1 MGIYFNPNHTDFYN
15 AVNHSQIYVDKTK
28 LIQYTNS
35 VLFGEQK
42 YICVSRPRRFGKSMA
57 ANMLTAY
64 YSRGCDSKELFQDL
78 KIAIHPDFEKHL
90 NQYNVI
96 HLNMQSFLSKTQT
109 IEQMIALVTKAV
121 GRDLLRAY
129 PNIDY
134 LDKSILTFMLDDV
147 YQNYQVPFIFIIDEW
162 DCIFRSRK
170 NQLEEQTKY
179 LDFLRDLLKDKGY
192 IALAYMTG
200 ILPIK
205 KYGEHSAINVFYE
218 YSMTDASPIEKF
230 TGFTEQEVQQ
240 LCEQYNMPF
249 SETKKWYDG
258 YCVDGVSIYN
268 PKSVV
273 EAMLRGK
280 FNNYWTK
287 TETYEALKVYIDLNQ
302 DGLRDKIIQMIAG
315 EKVPVNPDKFQN
327 DMTTFYSA
335 DDVLT
340 LLVHLGYLTYDEQN
354 RVVWIPNGEVRQ
366 EFINSI
372 EDGGWEPVV
381 QAIHSSEKLLQATL
395 SGDEETVAE
404 LIEQVHQANV
414 SILKYNDENA
424 LSCVISLAYYSAQKN
439 YTLHR
444 EMPAGK
450 GFADIVFEPNRN
462 CNLPALIV
470 KLKWGHSAEEAVKQ
484 IKKKDYLD
492 CLQNYSGEVL
502 LVGINY
508 DKEKHHTCKIERIK
522 KGFVF

>member
-1 MGIYFNPNHTDFYN
+1 MGIYLNPENVDFQEVLN
-15 AVNHSQIYVDKTK
+15 SKIYVDKSE

-35 VLFGEQK
+35 VLRTTQK

-64 YSRGCDSKELFQDL
+64 YSRGCDSRELFQGL
-78 KIAIHPDFEKHL
+78 KIATHPDFEKHL

-96 HLNMQSFLSKTQT
+96 HLNMRDYLTESENMKQLIQFV
-109 IEQMIALVTKAV
+109 ED
-121 GRDLLRAY
+121 DLLDELQQEFSDLRMPRRKTLVKVLEQAFAQY
-129 PNIDY
+129 KI
-134 LDKSILTFMLDDV
+134 
-147 YQNYQVPFIFIIDEW
+147 PFVFIIDEW
-162 DCIFRSRK
+162 DCIFRVHKSDAASQK
-170 NQLEEQTKY
+170 DY
-179 LDFLRDLLKDKGY
+179 LDFLRNLLKDKSY

-218 YSMTDASPIEKF
+218 YSMTDASPIEEF
-230 TGFTEQEVQQ
+230 TGFTEQEVRQ

-280 FNNYWTK
+280 FSNYWTQ
-287 TETYEALKVYIDLNQ
+287 TETYEALKIYIQSNEFGVQ
-302 DGLRDKIIQMIAG
+302 DVILKLLAG
-315 EKVPVNPDKFQN
+315 EKEKIDTTTFSN
-327 DMTTFYSA
+327 DMVTFA
-335 DDVLT
+335 TKDDVLT
-340 LLVHLGYLTYDEQN
+340 LLVHLGYLTYDAETKEI
-354 RVVWIPNGEVRQ
+354 WIPNDEVMEQ
-366 EFINSI
+366 FISTVKVM
-372 EDGGWEPVV
+372 GWGSVV
-381 QAIHSSEKLLQATL
+381 TALETSEKLLQATL
-395 SGDEETVAE
+395 SGDEQTVAE
-404 LIEQVHQANV
+404 LIEQAHQANA

-470 KLKWGHSAEEAVKQ
+470 ELKWGHSAEEAVEQ
-484 IKKKDYLD
+484 IKQKDYLD
-492 CLQNYSGEVL
+492 CLKNYSGEIL
-502 LVGINY
+502 LVGVNY
-508 DKEKHHTCKIERIK
+508 DKEKHHTCKIER
-522 KGFVF
+522 VTR

>member
-1 MGIYFNPNHTDFYN
+1 MGIYLNPENVDFQEVLN
-15 AVNHSQIYVDKTK
+15 SKIYVDKSE

-35 VLFGEQK
+35 VLRTTQK

-64 YSRGCDSKELFQDL
+64 YSRGCDSGELFQGL
-78 KIAIHPDFEKHL
+78 KIATHPDFEKHL

-96 HLNMQSFLSKTQT
+96 HLNMRDYLTESENMKQLIQFV
-109 IEQMIALVTKAV
+109 ED
-121 GRDLLRAY
+121 DLLDELQQEFSDLRMPRRKTLVKVLEQAFAQY
-129 PNIDY
+129 KI
-134 LDKSILTFMLDDV
+134 
-147 YQNYQVPFIFIIDEW
+147 PFVFIIDEW
-162 DCIFRSRK
+162 DCIFRVHKSDAASQK
-170 NQLEEQTKY
+170 DY
-179 LDFLRDLLKDKGY
+179 LDFLRNLLKDKSY

-218 YSMTDASPIEKF
+218 YSMTDASPIEEF
-230 TGFTEQEVQQ
+230 TGFTEQEVRQ
-240 LCEQYNMPF
+240 LCEQYNMSF

-280 FNNYWTK
+280 FSNYWTQ
-287 TETYEALKVYIDLNQ
+287 TETYEALKIYIQSNEFGVQ
-302 DGLRDKIIQMIAG
+302 DVILKLLAG
-315 EKVPVNPDKFQN
+315 EKEKIDTTTFSN
-327 DMTTFYSA
+327 DMVTFA
-335 DDVLT
+335 TKDDVLT
-340 LLVHLGYLTYDEQN
+340 LLVHLGYLTYNAETKEI
-354 RVVWIPNGEVRQ
+354 WIPNDEVMEQ
-366 EFINSI
+366 FISTVKVM
-372 EDGGWEPVV
+372 GWGSVV
-381 QAIHSSEKLLQATL
+381 TALETSEKLLQATL

-404 LIEQVHQANV
+404 LIEQAHQANA

-470 KLKWGHSAEEAVKQ
+470 ELKWGYSAEEAVEQ
-484 IKKKDYLD
+484 IKRKDYLD
-492 CLQNYSGEVL
+492 CLQNYHGEIL
-502 LVGINY
+502 LVGVNY
-508 DKEKHHTCKIERIK
+508 DKEKHHTCKIERVK
-522 KGFVF
+522 R

>member
-1 MGIYFNPNHTDFYN
+1 MGIYLNPENVDFQEVLN
-15 AVNHSQIYVDKTK
+15 SKIYVDKSE

-35 VLFGEQK
+35 VLRTTQK

-64 YSRGCDSKELFQDL
+64 YSRGCDSGELFQGL
-78 KIAIHPDFEKHL
+78 KIATHPDFEKHL

-96 HLNMQSFLSKTQT
+96 HLNMRDYLTESENMKQLIQFV
-109 IEQMIALVTKAV
+109 ED
-121 GRDLLRAY
+121 DLLDELQQEFSDLRMPRRKTLVKVLEQAFAQY
-129 PNIDY
+129 KI
-134 LDKSILTFMLDDV
+134 
-147 YQNYQVPFIFIIDEW
+147 PFVFIIDEW
-162 DCIFRSRK
+162 DCIFRVHKSDATSQK
-170 NQLEEQTKY
+170 EY
-179 LDFLRDLLKDKGY
+179 LDFLRNLLKDKSY

-218 YSMTDASPIEKF
+218 YSMTDASPIEEF
-230 TGFTEQEVQQ
+230 TGFTEQEVRQ
-240 LCEQYNMPF
+240 LCKQYNMPF

-280 FNNYWTK
+280 FSNYWTQ
-287 TETYEALKVYIDLNQ
+287 TETYEALKIYIQSNEFGVQ
-302 DGLRDKIIQMIAG
+302 DVILKLLAG
-315 EKVPVNPDKFQN
+315 EKEKIDTTTFSN
-327 DMTTFYSA
+327 DMVTFA
-335 DDVLT
+335 TKDDVLT
-340 LLVHLGYLTYDEQN
+340 LLVHLGYLTYNAETKEI
-354 RVVWIPNGEVRQ
+354 WIPNDEVMEQ
-366 EFINSI
+366 FISTVKVM
-372 EDGGWEPVV
+372 GWGSVV
-381 QAIHSSEKLLQATL
+381 TALETSEKLLQATL

-404 LIEQVHQANV
+404 LIEQAHQANA

-462 CNLPALIV
+462 CNLPAMIV
-470 KLKWGHSAEEAVKQ
+470 ELKWGHSAEEAIEQ
-484 IKKKDYLD
+484 IKRKDYLD
-492 CLQNYSGEVL
+492 CLQNYHGEIL
-502 LVGINY
+502 LVGVNY
-508 DKEKHHTCKIERIK
+508 DKEKRHTCKIER
-522 KGFVF
+522 VTR

>member
-1 MGIYFNPNHTDFYN
+1 MGVYLNPGNVDFQEVLN
-15 AVNHSQIYVDKTK
+15 SKIYVDKSE

-35 VLFGEQK
+35 VLRTTQK

-64 YSRGCDSKELFQDL
+64 YSRGCDSREMFQEL
-78 KIAIHPDFEKHL
+78 KIAKHTEFEKHL
-90 NQYNVI
+90 NQYNVV
-96 HLNMQSFLSKTQT
+96 HLNMQNFLSKTQT
-109 IEQMIALVTKAV
+109 IEQMISLITKAV

-129 PNIDY
+129 PDVDY
-134 LDKSILTFMLDDV
+134 LDKTILTFMLDDI
-147 YQNYQVPFIFIIDEW
+147 YEDSQVPFIFIIDEW

-179 LDFLRDLLKDKGY
+179 LDFLRDLLKDKSY

-205 KYGEHSAINVFYE
+205 KYGEHSAINAFYE
-218 YSMTDASPIEKF
+218 YSMTDASPIEEF
-230 TGFTEQEVQQ
+230 TGFTEQEVRR
-240 LCEQYNMPF
+240 LCEQYQMPF

-280 FNNYWTK
+280 FSNYWTK

-302 DGLRDKIIQMIAG
+302 DGLRDKIVQMIAG

-327 DMTTFYSA
+327 DMTTFHSA

-381 QAIHSSEKLLQATL
+381 QAIRSSERLLQATL
-395 SGDEETVAE
+395 SGDTETVAE
-404 LIEQVHQANV
+404 LIEQAHQANA

-462 CNLPALIV
+462 CDLPALIV
-470 KLKWGHSAEEAVKQ
+470 ELKWGHSAEEAVEQ
-484 IKKKDYLD
+484 IKQKDYLD
-492 CLQNYSGEVL
+492 CLKNYSGEVL
-502 LVGINY
+502 LVGVNY
-508 DKEKHHTCKIERIK
+508 DKEKRHTCRIERVK
-522 KGFVF
+522 M

>member
-1 MGIYFNPNHTDFYN
+1 MGIYLNPENVDFQEVLN
-15 AVNHSQIYVDKTK
+15 SKIYVDKSE

-35 VLFGEQK
+35 VLRTIQK

-64 YSRGCDSKELFQDL
+64 YSRGCDSRELFQGL
-78 KIAIHPDFEKHL
+78 KIATHPDFEKHL

-96 HLNMQSFLSKTQT
+96 HLNMRDYLTESENMKQLIQFV
-109 IEQMIALVTKAV
+109 ED
-121 GRDLLRAY
+121 DLLDELQQEFSDFRMPRRKTLVKVLEQAFAQY
-129 PNIDY
+129 KI
-134 LDKSILTFMLDDV
+134 
-147 YQNYQVPFIFIIDEW
+147 PFVFIIDEW
-162 DCIFRSRK
+162 DCIFRVHKSDAASQK
-170 NQLEEQTKY
+170 DY
-179 LDFLRDLLKDKGY
+179 LDFLRNLLKDKSY

-218 YSMTDASPIEKF
+218 YSMTDASPIEEF
-230 TGFTEQEVQQ
+230 TGFTEQEVRQ

-280 FNNYWTK
+280 FSNYWTQ
-287 TETYEALKVYIDLNQ
+287 TETYEALKIYIQSNEFGVQ
-302 DGLRDKIIQMIAG
+302 DVILKLLAG
-315 EKVPVNPDKFQN
+315 EKEKIDTTTFSN
-327 DMTTFYSA
+327 DMVTFA
-335 DDVLT
+335 TKDDVLT
-340 LLVHLGYLTYDEQN
+340 LLVHLGYLTYNEDTKEI
-354 RVVWIPNGEVRQ
+354 WIPNDEVMEQ
-366 EFINSI
+366 FISTVKVM
-372 EDGGWEPVV
+372 GWGSVV
-381 QAIHSSEKLLQATL
+381 AALETSEKLLQATL
-395 SGDEETVAE
+395 SGDEQTVAA
-404 LIEQVHQANV
+404 LIEQAHQANA

-470 KLKWGHSAEEAVKQ
+470 ELKWGHSAEEAIEQ
-484 IKKKDYLD
+484 IKRKDYLD
-492 CLQNYSGEVL
+492 CLQNYHGEIL
-502 LVGINY
+502 LVGVNY
-508 DKEKHHTCKIERIK
+508 DKEKHHTCKIERVK
-522 KGFVF
+522 R

>member
-1 MGIYFNPNHTDFYN
+1 MGIYLNPENVDFQEVLN
-15 AVNHSQIYVDKTK
+15 SKIYVDKSE

-35 VLFGEQK
+35 VLRTTQK

-64 YSRGCDSKELFQDL
+64 YSRGCDSRRLFQGL
-78 KIAIHPDFEKHL
+78 KIATHPDFEKHL

-96 HLNMQSFLSKTQT
+96 HLNMQNFLSKTQT

-129 PNIDY
+129 PDVDY
-134 LDKSILTFMLDDV
+134 LDKTILTFMLDDI
-147 YQNYQVPFIFIIDEW
+147 YQDCQVPFIFIIDEW

-179 LDFLRDLLKDKGY
+179 LDFLRDLLKDKSY

-280 FNNYWTK
+280 FSNYWTK

-302 DGLRDKIIQMIAG
+302 DGLRDKIVQMIAG
-315 EKVPVNPDKFQN
+315 EKVAVNPDKFQN
-327 DMTTFYSA
+327 DMTTFHSA

-354 RVVWIPNGEVRQ
+354 RIVWIPNGEVRQ

-381 QAIHSSEKLLQATL
+381 QAIRSSEKLLQATL
-395 SGDEETVAE
+395 SGDEQTVAE
-404 LIEQVHQANV
+404 LIEQAHQANA

-462 CNLPALIV
+462 CNLPAMIV
-470 KLKWGHSAEEAVKQ
+470 ELKWGHSAEEAIEQ
-484 IKKKDYLD
+484 IKRKDYLD
-492 CLQNYSGEVL
+492 CLQNYHGEVL
-502 LVGINY
+502 LVGVNY
-508 DKEKHHTCKIERIK
+508 DKEKHHTCKIER
-522 KGFVF
+522 VFL

>member
-1 MGIYFNPNHTDFYN
+1 MGIYLNPENVDFQKSLN
-15 AVNHSQIYVDKTK
+15 SEIYIDKTE
-28 LIQYTNS
+28 LIAYTNKK
-35 VLFGEQK
+35 LNTEQG

-64 YSRGCDSKELFQDL
+64 YSRGCDSRKLFQGL
-78 KIAIHPDFEKHL
+78 KIATHPDFEKHL

-96 HLNMQSFLSKTQT
+96 HLNMQNFLSKTQT
-109 IEQMIALVTKAV
+109 IEQMIALITKAV

-129 PNIDY
+129 PDVDY
-134 LDKSILTFMLDDV
+134 LDKTILTFMLDDI
-147 YQNYQVPFIFIIDEW
+147 YQDCQVPFIFIIDEW

-179 LDFLRDLLKDKGY
+179 LDFLRDLLKDKSY

-218 YSMTDASPIEKF
+218 YSMTDASPIEEF

-240 LCEQYNMPF
+240 LCEQYEMPF

-280 FNNYWTK
+280 FSNYWTK

-302 DGLRDKIIQMIAG
+302 DGLRDKIVQMIAG
-315 EKVPVNPDKFQN
+315 EKVSVNPDKFQN
-327 DMTTFYSA
+327 DMTTFHSA

-354 RVVWIPNGEVRQ
+354 RIVWIPNGEVQQ

-381 QAIHSSEKLLQATL
+381 QAIRSSERLLKATL
-395 SGDEETVAE
+395 SGDEKTVAE
-404 LIEQVHQANV
+404 LIEQAHQANA

-462 CNLPALIV
+462 CNLPAMIV
-470 KLKWGHSAEEAVKQ
+470 ELKWGHSAEEAVEQ
-484 IKKKDYLD
+484 IKRKDYLD
-492 CLQNYSGEVL
+492 CLQNYHGEVL
-502 LVGINY
+502 LVGVNY
-508 DKEKHHTCKIERIK
+508 DKEKHHTCKIER
-522 KGFVF
+522 VTR

>member
-1 MGIYFNPNHTDFYN
+1 MGVYLNPGNVDFQEVLN
-15 AVNHSQIYVDKTK
+15 SKIYVDKSE

-35 VLFGEQK
+35 VLRTTQK

-64 YSRGCDSKELFQDL
+64 YSRGCDSREMFQEL
-78 KIAIHPDFEKHL
+78 KIAKHTRFEEHL
-90 NQYNVI
+90 NQYNVV
-96 HLNMQSFLSKTQT
+96 HLNMQNFLSKTQT
-109 IEQMIALVTKAV
+109 IEQMISLVTKAV

-129 PNIDY
+129 PDVDY
-134 LDKSILTFMLDDV
+134 LDKTILTFMLDDI
-147 YQNYQVPFIFIIDEW
+147 YEDSQVPFIFIIDEW

-179 LDFLRDLLKDKGY
+179 LDFLRDLLKDKSY

-205 KYGEHSAINVFYE
+205 KYGEHSAINAFYE
-218 YSMTDASPIEKF
+218 YSMTDASPIEEF
-230 TGFTEQEVQQ
+230 TGFTEQEVRR
-240 LCEQYNMPF
+240 LCEQYQMPF
-249 SETKKWYDG
+249 TETKKWYDG

-280 FNNYWTK
+280 FSNYWTK

-302 DGLRDKIIQMIAG
+302 DGLRDKIVQMIAG

-327 DMTTFYSA
+327 DMTTFHSA

-381 QAIHSSEKLLQATL
+381 QAIRSSERLLQATL
-395 SGDEETVAE
+395 SGDAETVAE
-404 LIEQVHQANV
+404 LIEQAHQANA

-462 CNLPALIV
+462 CDLPALIV
-470 KLKWGHSAEEAVKQ
+470 ELKWGHSAEEAVEQ
-484 IKKKDYLD
+484 IKQKDYLD
-492 CLQNYSGEVL
+492 CLKNYTGEVL
-502 LVGINY
+502 LVGVNY
-508 DKEKHHTCKIERIK
+508 DKEKRHTCRIERAVI
-522 KGFVF
+522 

>member
-1 MGIYFNPNHTDFYN
+1 MGIYLNPENVDFQKSLN
-15 AVNHSQIYVDKTK
+15 SEIYIDKTE
-28 LIQYTNS
+28 LISYTNKK
-35 VLFGEQK
+35 LNTEQG

-64 YSRGCDSKELFQDL
+64 YSRGCDSRKLFQGL
-78 KIAIHPDFEKHL
+78 KIATHPNFEKHL

-96 HLNMQSFLSKTQT
+96 HLNMRDYLTESENMKQLIQFV
-109 IEQMIALVTKAV
+109 ED
-121 GRDLLRAY
+121 DLLDELQQEFSDLRMPRRKTLVKVLEQAFAQY
-129 PNIDY
+129 KI
-134 LDKSILTFMLDDV
+134 
-147 YQNYQVPFIFIIDEW
+147 PFVFIIDEW
-162 DCIFRSRK
+162 DCIFRVHKSDAASQK
-170 NQLEEQTKY
+170 DY
-179 LDFLRDLLKDKGY
+179 LDFLRNLLKDKSY

-218 YSMTDASPIEKF
+218 YSMTDASPIEEF
-230 TGFTEQEVQQ
+230 TGFTEQEVRQ

-280 FNNYWTK
+280 FSNYWTQ
-287 TETYEALKVYIDLNQ
+287 TETYEALKIYIQSNEFGVQ
-302 DGLRDKIIQMIAG
+302 DVILKLLAG
-315 EKVPVNPDKFQN
+315 EKEKIDTTTFSN
-327 DMTTFYSA
+327 DMVTFA
-335 DDVLT
+335 TKDDVLT
-340 LLVHLGYLTYDEQN
+340 LLVHLGYLTYNAETKEI
-354 RVVWIPNGEVRQ
+354 WIPNDEVMEQ
-366 EFINSI
+366 FISTVKVM
-372 EDGGWEPVV
+372 GWGSVV
-381 QAIHSSEKLLQATL
+381 TALETSEKLLQATL
-395 SGDEETVAE
+395 SGDEQTVAT
-404 LIEQVHQANV
+404 LIEQAHQANA

-462 CNLPALIV
+462 CNLPAMIV
-470 KLKWGHSAEEAVKQ
+470 ELKWGHSAEEAIEQ

-492 CLQNYSGEVL
+492 CLQNYHGEVL
-502 LVGINY
+502 LVGVNY
-508 DKEKHHTCKIERIK
+508 DKEKHHTCKIER
-522 KGFVF
+522 VTR

>member
-1 MGIYFNPNHTDFYN
+1 MGIYLNPENVDFQKSLN
-15 AVNHSQIYVDKTK
+15 SEIYIDKTE
-28 LIQYTNS
+28 LIAYTNKK
-35 VLFGEQK
+35 LNTEQG

-64 YSRGCDSKELFQDL
+64 YSRGCDSRELFQGL
-78 KIAIHPDFEKHL
+78 KIATHPDFEKHL

-96 HLNMQSFLSKTQT
+96 HLNMRDYLTESENMKQLIQFV
-109 IEQMIALVTKAV
+109 ED
-121 GRDLLRAY
+121 DLLDELQQEFSDLRM
-129 PNIDY
+129 PRRKT
-134 LDKSILTFMLDDV
+134 LVKVLEQTFAQ
-147 YQNYQVPFIFIIDEW
+147 YKIPFVFIIDEW
-162 DCIFRSRK
+162 DCIFRVHKSDAASQK
-170 NQLEEQTKY
+170 DY
-179 LDFLRDLLKDKGY
+179 LDFLRNLLKDKSY

-218 YSMTDASPIEKF
+218 YSMTDASPIEEF
-230 TGFTEQEVQQ
+230 TGFTEQEVRQ

-280 FNNYWTK
+280 FSNYWTQ
-287 TETYEALKVYIDLNQ
+287 TETYEALKIYIQSNEFGVQ
-302 DGLRDKIIQMIAG
+302 DVILKLLAG
-315 EKVPVNPDKFQN
+315 EKEKIDTTTFSN
-327 DMTTFYSA
+327 DMVTFA
-335 DDVLT
+335 TKDDVLT
-340 LLVHLGYLTYDEQN
+340 LLVHLGYLTYNAETKEI
-354 RVVWIPNGEVRQ
+354 WIPNDEVMEQ
-366 EFINSI
+366 FISTVKVM
-372 EDGGWEPVV
+372 GWGSVV
-381 QAIHSSEKLLQATL
+381 TALETSEKLLQATL
-395 SGDEETVAE
+395 SGDEKTVAA
-404 LIEQVHQANV
+404 LIEQAHQANA

-439 YTLHR
+439 YILHR

-462 CNLPALIV
+462 CNLPAMIV
-470 KLKWGHSAEEAVKQ
+470 ELKWGHSAEEAVEQ
-484 IKKKDYLD
+484 IKRKDYLD

-502 LVGINY
+502 LVGVNY
-508 DKEKHHTCKIERIK
+508 DKEKHHTCKIERVK
-522 KGFVF
+522 K

>member
-1 MGIYFNPNHTDFYN
+1 MGIYLNPENVDFQEVLN
-15 AVNHSQIYVDKTK
+15 SKIYVDKSE

-35 VLFGEQK
+35 VLRTTQK

-64 YSRGCDSKELFQDL
+64 YSRGCDSRELFQGL
-78 KIAIHPDFEKHL
+78 KIATHPDFEKHL

-96 HLNMQSFLSKTQT
+96 HLNMRDYLTESENMKQLIQFV
-109 IEQMIALVTKAV
+109 ED
-121 GRDLLRAY
+121 DLLDELQQEFSDLRMPRRKTLVKVLEQAFAQY
-129 PNIDY
+129 KI
-134 LDKSILTFMLDDV
+134 
-147 YQNYQVPFIFIIDEW
+147 PFVFIIDEW
-162 DCIFRSRK
+162 DCIFRVHKSDAASQK
-170 NQLEEQTKY
+170 DY
-179 LDFLRDLLKDKGY
+179 LDFLRNLLKDKSY

-218 YSMTDASPIEKF
+218 YSMTDASPIEEF
-230 TGFTEQEVQQ
+230 TGFTEQEVRQ

-280 FNNYWTK
+280 FSNYWTQ
-287 TETYEALKVYIDLNQ
+287 TETYEALKIYIQSNEFGVQ
-302 DGLRDKIIQMIAG
+302 DVILKLLAG
-315 EKVPVNPDKFQN
+315 EKEKIDTTTFSN
-327 DMTTFYSA
+327 DMVTFA
-335 DDVLT
+335 TKDDVLT
-340 LLVHLGYLTYDEQN
+340 LLVHLGYLTYNAETKEI
-354 RVVWIPNGEVRQ
+354 WIPNDEVMEQ
-366 EFINSI
+366 FISTVKVM
-372 EDGGWEPVV
+372 GWGSVV
-381 QAIHSSEKLLQATL
+381 TALGTSEKLLQATL

-404 LIEQVHQANV
+404 LIEQAHQANA

-424 LSCVISLAYYSAQKN
+424 LSCVISIAYYSAQKN

-462 CNLPALIV
+462 CNLPAMIV
-470 KLKWGHSAEEAVKQ
+470 ELKWGHSAEEAVEQ
-484 IKKKDYLD
+484 IKRKDYLD
-492 CLQNYSGEVL
+492 CLQNYHGEVL

-508 DKEKHHTCKIERIK
+508 DKEKHHTCKIERVK
-522 KGFVF
+522 R